1 MPGSVNNPSAAVHR
15 YALRLADDALTL
27 GHRLSE
33 WCSRGPFLEEDLA
46 LSNVA
51 LDFIGRAR
59 LYYAYAAELA
69 PAAGLE
75 PCTEDDFAYRRD
87 AREFTNALIYELP
100 RGDFAFTMAR
110 QFLVDVFNVAFL
122 QKLQQSTDPQLA
134 AIASKAVKES
144 QYHLRRSREW
154 MLRLGLGTTESHER
168 LQKAISELW
177 GYTAELFECDALE
190 AGLCA
195 AGIAVDP
202 AEVRVVWEPQVR
214 ETLDQANIQIPTDN
228 WQASGGREGRH
239 TEWLGHLLCE
249 MQFLQRAYPG
259 LEW

>member
-1 MPGSVNNPSAAVHR
+1 MSGTAPQHSAAVHR
-15 YALRLADDALTL
+15 YALRLGDDALIL

-51 LDFIGRAR
+51 LDYIGRAR
-59 LYYAYAAELA
+59 LFYAYAAELA
-69 PAAGLE
+69 PAAGLA

-87 AREFTNALIYELP
+87 AREFTNALMYELP
-100 RGDFAFTMAR
+100 RGDFAFTMGR
-110 QFLVDVFNVAFL
+110 QFLVDAFNLAFL
-122 QKLQQSTDPQLA
+122 EKLQSSKDSQLA
-134 AIASKAVKES
+134 AIAAKAVKES

-154 MLRLGLGTTESHER
+154 MLRLGLGTPESHER
-168 LQKAISELW
+168 LQNAIHELW
-177 GYTAELFECDALE
+177 GYTDELFESDALVAE
-190 AGLCA
+190 LCA
-195 AGIAVDP
+195 AGIAVDL
-202 AEVRVVWEPQVR
+202 AAVRSVWEPQVQD
-214 ETLDQANIQIPTDN
+214 TLAEAGIQIPTEN